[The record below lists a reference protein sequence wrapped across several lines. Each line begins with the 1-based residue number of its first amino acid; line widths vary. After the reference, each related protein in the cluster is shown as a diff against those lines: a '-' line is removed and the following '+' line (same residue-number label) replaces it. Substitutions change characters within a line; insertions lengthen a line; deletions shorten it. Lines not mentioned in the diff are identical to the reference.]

1 MGYWS
6 NEKLQNSDAGLI
18 REEELFWSFAFGI
31 INLFRISIF
40 WCIQKIMLRMPKV
53 GKRGQGF

>member
-40 WCIQKIMLRMPKV
+40 
-53 GKRGQGF
+53 